1 MEKYGD
7 SIFGLYQT
15 FHYNP
20 EAEGVGLY
28 LVKNQVKAFNG
39 KIDVESEVNK
49 GTIFI
54 ITMPNRAK

>member
-28 LVKNQVKAFNG
+28 LVKSQIEAFSG

-49 GTIFI
+49 GTTFI
-54 ITMPNRAK
+54 NTIPN